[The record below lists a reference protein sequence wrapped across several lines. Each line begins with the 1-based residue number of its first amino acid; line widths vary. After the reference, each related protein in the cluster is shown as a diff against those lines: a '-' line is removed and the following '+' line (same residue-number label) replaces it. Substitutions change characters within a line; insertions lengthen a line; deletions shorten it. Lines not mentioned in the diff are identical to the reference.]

1 MSDHYQT
8 LGIAPNATLGEIEAA
23 FAEISDRF
31 HPSKYEGNEL
41 QSLAAEKLKAA
52 EQAYFVLRDTRLRA
66 QYDREHGFRAPP
78 ENQALSGK
86 LASALKSQLPGI
98 VVRLLWLGLAAVYVR
113 VVRNPKI
120 ILFTLGAFLLI
131 WAIRKYRKR

>member
-1 MSDHYQT
+1 MKDHYEA

-23 FAEISDRF
+23 FAEMSDKY

-41 QSLAAEKLKAA
+41 QPLAAEKLRAA

-66 QYDREHGFRAPP
+66 QYDREQGFRPP
-78 ENQALSGK
+78 ASGQTLGQRLPELIK
-86 LASALKSQLPGI
+86 AQLPGI
-98 VVRLLWLGLAAVYVR
+98 FVRLLWLGLAALYVR

-131 WAIRKYRKR
+131 WALRKYRKR